1 MLDKA
6 TQREG
11 PPPENSN
18 LGDLGTLKDTLG
30 GDISR
35 TLMSRLRTGADIACR
50 EHSCIRTHASVHPH
64 AHTHVHSPVHPR
76 ARARV
81 CRRLRRSSQHY
92 TSSTAARRR
101 SRFFACPHARAHAH
115 VYVETSRAKRKRSST
130 MRRTSS
136 PCHRLALSA
145 PPSALPSALRLS
157 SGHRRVQPSST
168 RHGAPSSPR
177 RRCGHASSSRVRRA
191 LCSR

>member
-50 EHSCIRTHASVHPH
+50 EHSCIRTHARARMH
-64 AHTHVHSPVHPR
+64 ACAVQKSTDIYIYIYIYVHTHTYMYHTNDKDDNDDK
-76 ARARV
+76 
-81 CRRLRRSSQHY
+81 Y
-92 TSSTAARRR
+92 
-101 SRFFACPHARAHAH
+101 
-115 VYVETSRAKRKRSST
+115 Y
-130 MRRTSS
+130 
-136 PCHRLALSA
+136 
-145 PPSALPSALRLS
+145 
-157 SGHRRVQPSST
+157 
-168 RHGAPSSPR
+168 
-177 RRCGHASSSRVRRA
+177 
-191 LCSR
+191 